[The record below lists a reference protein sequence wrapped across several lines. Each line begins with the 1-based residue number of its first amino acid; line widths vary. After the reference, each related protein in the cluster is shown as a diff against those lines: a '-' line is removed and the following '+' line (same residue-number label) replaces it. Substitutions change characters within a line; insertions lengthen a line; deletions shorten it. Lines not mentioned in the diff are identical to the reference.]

1 MDKPVLRTEN
11 LSVSAG
17 KKTIFNPVTLSIPED
32 GVFGIIGPSGAGKS
46 TFLKT
51 LNRLC
56 ELTPGLQIN
65 GQVFHRGVPVYH
77 SAVDV
82 DYLRRKIS
90 MIFQQPVVFPT
101 SIFANVIFGVK
112 HTGTIPKK
120 DWPDLAERALR
131 QAALWEEVKDRL
143 KKPGKELSIGQQQR
157 LCLARSLATDP
168 EIILMDEPTSA
179 LDPGSTEAIES
190 LIHQLKKQ
198 QSIIVVT
205 HNMRQAD
212 SVCDRVAFI
221 GLQEGTGTLLAS
233 GSLDELRSRNNIPGF
248 EDYLCCE

>member
-1 MDKPVLRTEN
+1 MDKSVLRTEN

-17 KKTIFNPVTLSIPED
+17 KKSILNPVSLKIPGD

-65 GQVFHRGVPVYH
+65 GQVFHRGVPLYH
-77 SAVDV
+77 HGVDV
-82 DYLRRKIS
+82 DALRKRVS

-101 SIFANVIFGVK
+101 SIFANVIFGVR
-112 HTGTIPKK
+112 HTETIPKK

-198 QSIIVVT
+198 QSIILVT

-212 SVCDRVAFI
+212 KVCDLVAFI
-221 GLQEGTGTLLAS
+221 GLQDGTGTLLAS